1 MGLTKRAASV
11 LILILLLMLSGCQ
24 NGTNAPA
31 VQVELKLA
39 TSGQGMVTPEV
50 GIHEYLSGTVVTLSA
65 VPAPGWEFS
74 YWIGEVEDSFA
85 PETKVLLDGDKSV
98 TAVFYH
104 EEQSILINVADQWG
118 SGIGGVP
125 FYLSDGSS
133 LNTNDRGFAVLNTA
147 ASSILIA
154 PKASDFFYQPQ
165 AAVAEKGDSPA
176 FLVSPVPNPP
186 VTFVELSFNPAV
198 FSTENGTARLNPF
211 SVPKI
216 REAMNRLVNRSY
228 IADNIYAGTLVPC
241 LTYIHPKSFDYE
253 FISDVLEELEQMYSW
268 DKEAAQAVIAEE
280 MVKLGAELIDNQW
293 CYHGEAVELVFLIR
307 SEDERRILGDYI
319 ADELESIGFQVER
332 VYLTESEASSIW
344 LDSDPSDGLWHL
356 YTNAWARNGV
366 QPLQGHL
373 LAHYY
378 TADRMP
384 FLLWQ
389 DYNPEPDLL
398 DAAGRLNTGFD
409 SLSERKAVL
418 KSGLEL
424 ALQDS
429 VRIWL
434 GCTE

>member
-24 NGTNAPA
+24 TARTLGCTGRAEA
-31 VQVELKLA
+31 CYQR
-39 TSGQGMVTPEV
+39 SGYGYAEV

-65 VPAPGWEFS
+65 VLLLAGNLATGLGRLRFLCTRNKGTAGW
-74 YWIGEVEDSFA
+74 DN
-85 PETKVLLDGDKSV
+85 PV

-198 FSTENGTARLNPF
+198 FSTENGTARLNPL

-228 IADNIYAGTLVPC
+228 IADSIYAGTLVPC

-356 YTNAWARNGV
+356 YTNAWVEMGCSRRRDICLPIIIRQIGC
-366 QPLQGHL
+366 HF
-373 LAHYY
+373 YY
-378 TADRMP
+378 
-384 FLLWQ
+384 
-389 DYNPEPDLL
+389 
-398 DAAGRLNTGFD
+398 GRIT
-409 SLSERKAVL
+409 
-418 KSGLEL
+418 
-424 ALQDS
+424 
-429 VRIWL
+429 
-434 GCTE
+434 T